1 MEDTVNPQPQRSIRV
16 IIADNHSLVR
26 QNIKIFLMKAGDI
39 EVIGEA
45 RDGYEAVQLT
55 KQLAP
60 DVLVIDVD
68 MLYVNGLQV
77 IEQIRRLGLA
87 TQVVILSVHNDET
100 LLRQALQH
108 GARGYVPKYLI
119 PAELI
124 PAVRVAYEGQ
134 VYQSYYH
141 QLLNGEK
148 NND

>member
-1 MEDTVNPQPQRSIRV
+1 MEEKTNPQAQSSIRV

-26 QNIKIFLMKAGDI
+26 QSIKIFLMKASDI

-45 RDGYEAVQLT
+45 RDGYESVQLT

-87 TQVVILSVHNDET
+87 TRVVILSTYNDET

-108 GARGYVPKYLI
+108 GASSYLSKDLI
-119 PAELI
+119 PAELL

-141 QLLNGEK
+141 QLSNWGK
-148 NND
+148 DND